1 MDDRLEQLIEMECA
15 DALLDGGV
23 SVPLKRWRIPFR
35 KRPLELRVTM
45 KRPRLRGQVSLAREY
60 LKLGVAPGW
69 KPKDKAEEMAFVA
82 KHEKGISRMLAYTV
96 CRGCVARRVGIGLT
110 AWILREL
117 VDWRFLVAVFHTF
130 ERLMGTKDFMRIIR
144 SVDRAN
150 PMKPRLSQKRKGS

>member
-23 SVPLKRWRIPFR
+23 SVPLKRWSVPFK

-45 KRPRLRGQVSLAREY
+45 KRPRLRGQILLAREY

-69 KPKDKAEEMAFVA
+69 KPKDMAEEMAFVA
-82 KHEKGISRMLAYTV
+82 KYGKGISRMLAYTV

-117 VDWRFLVAVFHTF
+117 VDWRFLVAAFHMF
-130 ERLMGTKDFMRIIR
+130 ARIIR

-150 PMKPRLSQKRKGS
+150 PMKPRLSQVGRGS

>member
-23 SVPLKRWRIPFR
+23 SVPLKRWRVPFK

-45 KRPRLRGQVSLAREY
+45 KRPRLRGQILLAREY
-60 LKLGVAPGW
+60 LRLGVSPGW
-69 KPKDKAEEMAFVA
+69 KPRDKAEEMAFVA
-82 KHEKGISRMLAYTV
+82 KHGKGISRLLAYTV

-110 AWILREL
+110 ALMLREL
-117 VDWRFLVAVFHTF
+117 VDWKYLLAAFRTF
-130 ERLMGTKDFMRIIR
+130 ERLMGTKDFTRIIR

-150 PMKPRLSQKRKGS
+150 PMKPRLSQRGKGS